1 MLTSASRFLL
11 VGVVVSRGV
20 KVEKFVG
27 MERTSAEAM
36 IESWQKRV
44 CGKEKYVEGQYS
56 KRGDYSSRG
65 MEWLKLGRLGWI
77 GPYDC
82 YRERAKTSHEV
93 SYISFAAATVA
104 AVATAACLLAAN
116 VYHER

>member
-11 VGVVVSRGV
+11 VDVVMSSGV

-44 CGKEKYVEGQYS
+44 GGEEKCVEGQYS
-56 KRGDYSSRG
+56 KRGDYSSRE
-65 MEWLKLGRLGWI
+65 MELAKIGEVRLDGTI
-77 GPYDC
+77 
-82 YRERAKTSHEV
+82 R
-93 SYISFAAATVA
+93 
-104 AVATAACLLAAN
+104 LLS
-116 VYHER
+116 